1 MLKKRCILLF
11 IFSFLLTFNIK
22 VLADEG
28 HDHDEKIKNA
38 AENFRNGKT
47 ESSTEHSDAGED
59 DSHHDDGSNLG
70 GDDHHEG
77 EESSHG
83 DGGNHQD
90 GGTGH
95 DDNGSHEEEI
105 SSHDDSSL
113 HEEEGSGHDDGVS
126 HDEGVSGH
134 DDSGSHEEE
143 GSSHSDDGE
152 HGESGGHS
160 EEVIVEPGP
169 DYKVLGAFGTVN
181 LAFLIIGIWNK
192 WFRRKGE

>member
-1 MLKKRCILLF
+1 VLKKRYIPLF
-11 IFSFLLTFNIK
+11 ILSFLLTFNIS

-28 HDHDEKIKNA
+28 HDHEDKIKND

-47 ESSTEHSDAGED
+47 EISTEHPDAGQGG
-59 DSHHDDGSNLG
+59 SHHDDGSNHDG
-70 GDDHHEG
+70 EDHHGG

-90 GGTGH
+90 GGSVH
-95 DDNGSHEEEI
+95 EDGSHEEED
-105 SSHDDSSL
+105 SGHEEGSHDQ
-113 HEEEGSGHDDGVS
+113 GVSGHDDGES

-134 DDSGSHEEE
+134 DDGSSHEED
-143 GSSHSDDGE
+143 SSHSDGGE
-152 HGESGGHS
+152 HGEPGSHD